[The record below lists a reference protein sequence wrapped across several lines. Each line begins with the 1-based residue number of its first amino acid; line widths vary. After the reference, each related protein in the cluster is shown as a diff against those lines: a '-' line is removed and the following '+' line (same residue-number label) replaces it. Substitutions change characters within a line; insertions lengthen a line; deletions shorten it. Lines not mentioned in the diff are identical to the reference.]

1 MYKVTNKSEYSVQ
14 ANLSADGP
22 VTVAPNDSLVIR
34 NPSRDFVKEIGR
46 VSNLLSYT
54 EVSGDAS
61 GDQSDKDEV
70 VVTEPEHPNS
80 LDKEPGTVIQ
90 GTALTKE
97 EINTAAERSDHKI
110 NDKVPDTAVVGANQD
125 AAAPR
130 TGGESNVAPKE
141 VTDAE
146 LTGAGNAAGGED
158 QGTGNAED
166 ASADK
171 SDSGIRQFT
180 GEEPTRTEKSEDEDK
195 SEDSDE
201 GEDKDG
207 KGEEY
212 TREELESTHWATVKN
227 IAETN
232 GIDYT
237 NKGEAVNA
245 ILDAKI
251 TK

>member
-1 MYKVTNKSEYSVQ
+1 MYKVTNKSEYTVQ

-22 VTVAPNDSLVIR
+22 VSIAPKESLTIR

-61 GDQSDKDEV
+61 GDQTDKDEV
-70 VVTEPEHPNS
+70 VVAEPEHPNS

-125 AAAPR
+125 AAAPK

-146 LTGAGNAAGGED
+146 LNNAGAGAAAGGED

-180 GEEPTRTEKSEDEDK
+180 GEEPTKSEDDG
-195 SEDSDE
+195 E
-201 GEDKDG
+201 GEQ
-207 KGEEY
+207 Y
-212 TREELESTHWATVKN
+212 TREELESTHWATVKS
-227 IAETN
+227 IAESN

-237 NKGEAVNA
+237 NKGEAITA
-245 ILDAKI
+245 ILDAKV

>member
-1 MYKVTNKSEYSVQ
+1 MYKVTNKSEYTVQ

-22 VTVAPNDSLVIR
+22 VSIAPKESLTIR

-61 GDQSDKDEV
+61 GDQTDKDEV
-70 VVTEPEHPNS
+70 VVAEPEHPNS

-125 AAAPR
+125 AAAPK

-146 LTGAGNAAGGED
+146 LNNAGAAAGGED
-158 QGTGNAED
+158 QGTGDAED

-171 SDSGIRQFT
+171 SYSGIRQFT
-180 GEEPTRTEKSEDEDK
+180 GEEPTKSEEDG
-195 SEDSDE
+195 E
-201 GEDKDG
+201 GEQ
-207 KGEEY
+207 Y
-212 TREELESTHWATVKN
+212 TREELESTHWATVKS
-227 IAETN
+227 IAESN

-237 NKGEAVNA
+237 NKGEAITA
-245 ILDAKI
+245 ILDAKV